1 MSDNM
6 FVLITIAIL
15 SVSGTLMMGEF
26 VQREGFLS
34 ILSLVYAIAL
44 YFIMNY
50 LIYNEIIFSY
60 LKDVDG
66 DIDV

>member
-1 MSDNM
+1 MSDNI

-34 ILSLVYAIAL
+34 ILSLVYATAL
-44 YFIMNY
+44 YFIMSY
-50 LIYNEIIFSY
+50 LIYNEITFPD

-66 DIDV
+66 DTDG

>member
-15 SVSGTLMMGEF
+15 SVSGTLMMREF

-60 LKDVDG
+60 LEGVYGDNDG
-66 DIDV
+66 

>member
-1 MSDNM
+1 MSDNI

-34 ILSLVYAIAL
+34 ILSLVYATAL
-44 YFIMNY
+44 YFIMSY
-50 LIYNEIIFSY
+50 LIYNEITFPD

-66 DIDV
+66 DTDD